1 MLLPPTVVDQ
11 IKLWE
16 LEKNRLMA
24 TEGFLFRNFSS
35 PQEFE
40 SSRKNASDQGL
51 TVYENIGSQM
61 FFVIKEG
68 KQIVADYIRSLRDK
82 ET

>member
-1 MLLPPTVVDQ
+1 
-11 IKLWE
+11 
-16 LEKNRLMA
+16 MA
-24 TEGFLFRNFSS
+24 TDGFLFRNFSS

-68 KQIVADYIRSLRDK
+68 KQIVADYIRNLRDR